1 MKIRNQMMLTALA
14 GAIAATFAMNAALAA
29 DAAKPAETKSAS
41 TKPLAVQSTFATPEE
56 AAKALA
62 DAVRAQDGKAL
73 LAVVG
78 PASKSWLFSGDK
90 VADQNDWKTFLASYD
105 EKNTLQKDGD
115 AKATLTV
122 GKDDWPFPAPIVK
135 KNSKWAF
142 DAEAGREELL
152 NRRVGRNELDTIQ
165 TMLAIVD
172 AQRDYA
178 ASDANGSG
186 FPDYAKR
193 FVSSPG
199 KKDGLYWK
207 TDEGKPQ
214 SPLGPLV
221 AEAATEG
228 YGKQKPKEGVRP
240 SFHGYHYRM
249 LTAQGK
255 DAPGGAQE
263 YMVGNRLMGGF
274 AAVAWPAKYGSSGVM
289 TFIVNHDGV
298 VYEKDLGAQT
308 ASMAEA
314 MTRYN
319 PDATWRKAQK

>member
-1 MKIRNQMMLTALA
+1 MKIRKQMMLTALA
-14 GAIAATFAMNAALAA
+14 GALAA
-29 DAAKPAETKSAS
+29 VSSMNVSAQAAPAAKPAEAS
-41 TKPLAVQSTFATPEE
+41 RPAAAQSTFASPED

-62 DAVRAQDGKAL
+62 DAIRAHDGHAL

-78 PASKSWLFSGDK
+78 PSSRSWLFSGDK
-90 VADQNDWKTFLASYD
+90 VSDENDWKAFLAAYD
-105 EKNTLQKDGD
+105 EKNSIAKTGD
-115 AKATLTV
+115 AKATLNV

-135 KNSKWAF
+135 KGGKWSF
-142 DAEAGREELL
+142 DAEAGREEIV

-172 AQRDYA
+172 AQREYA

-186 FPDYAKR
+186 FPDYARR

-207 TDEGKPQ
+207 TDAGQPE

-228 YGKQKPKEGVRP
+228 YGKHARKEGQRP

-255 DAPGGAQE
+255 DAPGGVE
-263 YMVGNRLMGGF
+263 DYVVGTRLMGGF
-274 AAVAWPAKYGSSGVM
+274 AVVAWPAKYRSSGVM
-289 TFIVNHDGV
+289 TFIVNHEGV
-298 VYEKDLGAQT
+298 VYEKDLGPQT
-308 ASMAEA
+308 ASIAES

-319 PDATWRKAQK
+319 PDPTWRKAEPK

>member
-1 MKIRNQMMLTALA
+1 MKIPKQMILTAMA
-14 GAIAATFAMNAALAA
+14 GAFAALLAMNVSAQSAP
-29 DAAKPAETKSAS
+29 AAKPAAAEA
-41 TKPLAVQSTFATPEE
+41 KPAAVQSTFATPEE

-62 DAVRAQDGKAL
+62 DAVRAKDRKAL

-78 PASKSWLFSGDK
+78 PSSKSWLFSGDK
-90 VADQNDWKTFLASYD
+90 VADQNEWKAFLASYD
-105 EKNTLQKDGD
+105 EKNSLAKDGES
-115 AKATLTV
+115 KATLSV

-135 KNSKWAF
+135 KGGKWAF
-142 DAEAGREELL
+142 DAEAGREEII
-152 NRRVGRNELDTIQ
+152 NRRVGENELDTIQ

-172 AQRDYA
+172 AQREYA
-178 ASDANGSG
+178 TSDANGNG

-193 FVSSPG
+193 FVSTAG
-199 KKDGLYWK
+199 KKDGLYW
-207 TDEGKPQ
+207 PQ
-214 SPLGPLV
+214 EPGEPASPLGPLV
-221 AEAATEG
+221 ARAAAEG
-228 YGKQKPKEGVRP
+228 YGKQKRAADKKPAY
-240 SFHGYHYRM
+240 HGYHYGL

-289 TFIVNHDGV
+289 TFIVNYDGV

-308 ASMAEA
+308 ASIAET

-319 PDATWRKAQK
+319 PDATWRKAEQH

>member
-1 MKIRNQMMLTALA
+1 MKISKNILLTALA
-14 GAIAATFAMNAALAA
+14 AALASSFATYAAEPAAPAAAHA
-29 DAAKPAETKSAS
+29 DAKSKAPSAQTSFAS
-41 TKPLAVQSTFATPEE
+41 PEE
-56 AAKALA
+56 ASKALA
-62 DAVRAQDGKAL
+62 DAVRAGDVHAL

-78 PASKSWLFSGDK
+78 PSSRSWLFSGDK
-90 VADQNDWKTFLASYD
+90 VADANDWKTFLAAYD
-105 EKNTLQKDGD
+105 EKNSLQKDGD
-115 AKATLTV
+115 AKATLVV

-135 KNSKWAF
+135 KNGKWSF
-142 DAEAGREELL
+142 DSQAGREEII

-178 ASDANGSG
+178 HADANGSG
-186 FPDYAKR
+186 FPDYAKK

-199 KKDGLYWK
+199 KKDGLYWP
-207 TDEGKPQ
+207 EEAGKPA

-221 AEAATEG
+221 AQAATEG
-228 YGKQKPKEGVRP
+228 YGKGKQSADKRP

-249 LTAQGK
+249 MTAQGK

-263 YMVGNRLMGGF
+263 YIVGNRLMGGF
-274 AAVAWPAKYGSSGVM
+274 AVVAWPANYGSSGVM

-298 VYEKDLGAQT
+298 VYEKDLGKQT
-308 ASMAEA
+308 ASIAEA

-319 PDATWRKAQK
+319 PDATWRKAETK

>member
-1 MKIRNQMMLTALA
+1 MKMPKHMILTAVA
-14 GAIAATFAMNAALAA
+14 GALAASLAMNAAAQSA
-29 DAAKPAETKSAS
+29 TAAKPAAAETTAHAA
-41 TKPLAVQSTFATPEE
+41 PSTFATPED

-62 DAVRAQDGKAL
+62 DAVRAADVKAL

-78 PASKSWLFSGDK
+78 PSSKAWLFSGDK

-105 EKNTLQKDGD
+105 EKNSLTKEGD
-115 AKATLTV
+115 SKAILSV

-135 KNSKWAF
+135 KAGKWSF
-142 DAEAGREELL
+142 DADAGREEII

-165 TMLAIVD
+165 TVLAVVD
-172 AQRDYA
+172 AERDYSA
-178 ASDANGSG
+178 GDANGSG

-199 KKDGLYWK
+199 KKDGLYWPA
-207 TDEGKPQ
+207 EQGKPE

-221 AEAATEG
+221 AEAASEG
-228 YGKQKPKEGVRP
+228 YGKNKHAADKKAA
-240 SFHGYHYRM
+240 FHGYHYRII
-249 LTAQGK
+249 TAQGK

-263 YMVGNRLMGGF
+263 YMVGDRLMGGF
-274 AAVAWPAKYGSSGVM
+274 AVVAWPATYGSSGVM

-298 VYEKDLGAQT
+298 VYEKDLGAKT
-308 ASMAEA
+308 PSIAES

-319 PDATWRKAQK
+319 PDATWRKAPTK